1 MASNITLSNKRDT
14 FSLSVDA
21 INLLN
26 VSDGDLISLHF
37 EVDNVFIYKSFGSGC
52 RLRKVSSSSCLCFN
66 SIEYSKKI
74 MELIPKILLDSNSV
88 AIEIIEQEIEMDGV
102 FKSGYLL
109 NLNFNY

>member
-14 FSLSVDA
+14 FSLSIEA

-26 VSDGDLISLHF
+26 VSDKDLISMHIQEEF
-37 EVDNVFIYKSFGSGC
+37 VCIYKSFGSGC

-66 SIEYSKKI
+66 STEYSKKI
-74 MELIPKILLDSNSV
+74 AELIPKILLDSKSV
-88 AIEIIEQEIEMDGV
+88 AIEIIEQEVELDGV

-109 NLNFNY
+109 DLNFNY